1 MSISDKKISKF
12 YPDLKPAR
20 RSKKEV
26 NPQNSWLTK
35 ITGIEA
41 YFLDKISK
49 RKKIA
54 KKTQHV
60 ATISNAVGIILI
72 ATAVATGSLSV
83 PAFASGWALSLY
95 IALYRMSVLLLQAN
109 SAS

>member
-1 MSISDKKISKF
+1 M
-12 YPDLKPAR
+12 
-20 RSKKEV
+20 
-26 NPQNSWLTK
+26 
-35 ITGIEA
+35 
-41 YFLDKISK
+41 
-49 RKKIA
+49 
-54 KKTQHV
+54 
-60 ATISNAVGIILI
+60 ATISNAVGIVLI